1 MLVSE
6 WQMAYS
12 DDSLWIENN
21 FPFFVPNLPFPTIVS
36 NWAQFSVKAIFRMKN
51 HEILMYWFQADT

>member
-1 MLVSE
+1 
-6 WQMAYS
+6 MAYS

-36 NWAQFSVKAIFRMKN
+36 NWAQFPEKVIFSMKN
-51 HEILMYWFQADT
+51 HEILMYWLQADI